1 MIGTWRD
8 VALNVEHHLDV
19 AEGVGPSLPD
29 FKVGSETGSGVDEE
43 RFRIEKDAAAF
54 SFRIGLVV
62 MAVKRAP
69 LDEVFAPD
77 FDEILVKI
85 LRLLRIDRS

>member
-8 VALNVEHHLDV
+8 VALNVKHHLDV

-29 FKVGSETGSGVDEE
+29 FKMGSEAGSGVDEE

-54 SFRIGLVV
+54 SFRIGLVRREVV

-69 LDEVFAPD
+69 LDEVFAP
-77 FDEILVKI
+77 LVKI
-85 LRLLRIDRS
+85 LHLLRIDRS